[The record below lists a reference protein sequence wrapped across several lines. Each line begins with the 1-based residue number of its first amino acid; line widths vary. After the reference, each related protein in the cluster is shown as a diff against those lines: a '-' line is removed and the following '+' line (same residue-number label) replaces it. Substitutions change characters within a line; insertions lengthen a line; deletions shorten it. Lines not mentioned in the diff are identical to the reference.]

1 MSERGFHEDAVPP
14 NFLNLDEPEAPAP
27 PPPPKVEGKA
37 PAIIPVL
44 PKRKPISISN
54 AETRGGVPA
63 KAAAAANMKLRGA
76 SYANIA
82 EVLEYENPA
91 AAQADVL
98 KVLAM
103 THSPEEWETMRVVAA
118 ARAEMLLEQSV
129 AMASAD
135 FLVDEATGER
145 IPNSERRLWHGAA
158 QTDLMNWVAI
168 TGAKAPSKIEVTP
181 GEVQLERLVA
191 QMIERS
197 GHSEVHEADV
207 LELDQLPSAPDGG
220 PDDLDV
226 YG

>member
-14 NFLNLDEPEAPAP
+14 NFLNLDEPAEPAAPA
-27 PPPPKVEGKA
+27 PPKVEGKA
-37 PAIIPVL
+37 PAVIPVL
-44 PKRKPISISN
+44 PKRKPISVTN
-54 AETRGGVPA
+54 AEMKGGVPA

-76 SYANIA
+76 SYADIA

-135 FLVDEATGER
+135 YLVDETTNER
-145 IPNSERRLWHGAA
+145 IPNTERRMWHGAA

-181 GEVQLERLVA
+181 GEVQLEKLVG
-191 QMIERS
+191 QMIERM
-197 GHSEVHEADV
+197 GHAEVREADV
-207 LELDQLPSAPDGG
+207 LELDQIPSTPEGG
-220 PDDLDV
+220 EDDLDV